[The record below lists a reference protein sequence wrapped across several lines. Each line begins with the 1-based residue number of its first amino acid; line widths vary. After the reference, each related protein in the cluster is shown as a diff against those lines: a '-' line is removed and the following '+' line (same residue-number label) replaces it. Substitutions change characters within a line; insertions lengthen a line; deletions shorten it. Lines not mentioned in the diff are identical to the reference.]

1 MDQCEDR
8 EDGVRPS
15 KTPLCGEH
23 ESRSKAQRN
32 EPGPIPG
39 PGPGPGPE
47 PEPEPG
53 PEPSC
58 VSLKSDWSM
67 GQPYNFKGDQR
78 SAVKR
83 VHQERDS
90 LEHESS
96 CLSLKSDDSDKRFID
111 FKGDQLSSSE
121 RSSSPVMSFFLC
133 LKHLEV
139 LPSIGLIL
147 MML

>member
-32 EPGPIPG
+32 EPGPE

-47 PEPEPG
+47 L
-53 PEPSC
+53 SC

-67 GQPYNFKGDQR
+67 DNPLAFKGDQR
-78 SAVKR
+78 SAVKT
-83 VHQERDS
+83 VHQKRHS

-96 CLSLKSDDSDKRFID
+96 CLSLKSDDSDKRFMD

-121 RSSSPVMSFFLC
+121 R
-133 LKHLEV
+133 
-139 LPSIGLIL
+139 
-147 MML
+147 